1 MIREQAFL
9 DLVTI
14 PRLLEAVRGALG
26 DDLQL
31 LALDSLET
39 PPDAGRAREWHA
51 DFRERIPATVCVNCG
66 LYLQDMTDEVGPLR
80 VIPGSH
86 RWDRQPSEEEQ
97 HRPLDGEQTVYIDA
111 GDCVVFDAQLWH
123 TGSSNGSDRPRRAIF
138 AYYGKFWMKRMD
150 AYYESA
156 LPEALTSAD
165 ADPVLRQLFGLES
178 TVASVHGDDYNAPI
192 RAGADFYCRGS
203 RRKRPSSPT
212 PICETAP
219 CSSNRRF
226 ARSSASASS
235 RTPSPGPDGTATTPS
250 TGWNGPPSMT
260 SSTYQRRSDWWGR
273 STYAV
278 AAEIWR

>member
-1 MIREQAFL
+1 MNAAQAANTSLERFEALGYVVVPALVSSADASQLHELLGRVTGAGTSAGRSSANERRLIREQAFL

-14 PRLLEAVRGALG
+14 PRLLEAVRTALG

-39 PPDAGRAREWHA
+39 PPNAGRAREWHA

-80 VIPGSH
+80 VLPGSH
-86 RWDRQPSEEEQ
+86 RWDRMPSEEEQ
-97 HRPLDGEQTVYIDA
+97 QRRLEGEQTVYIDA

-138 AYYGKFWMKRMD
+138 AYYGKYWMKRMD

-156 LPEALTSAD
+156 LPDALTSAG

-178 TVASVHGDDYNAPI
+178 TVASVHGDDYN
-192 RAGADFYCRGS
+192 
-203 RRKRPSSPT
+203 PSNP
-212 PICETAP
+212 
-219 CSSNRRF
+219 R
-226 ARSSASASS
+226 
-235 RTPSPGPDGTATTPS
+235 
-250 TGWNGPPSMT
+250 
-260 SSTYQRRSDWWGR
+260 
-273 STYAV
+273 
-278 AAEIWR
+278 WR

>member
-1 MIREQAFL
+1 MKPAQAANTSPERFQELGYLVVPGLVSNADATELHELLGRVTGAGTSAGRSSANERRLIREQAFL

-39 PPDAGRAREWHA
+39 PPGVGRAREWHA

-86 RWDRQPSEEEQ
+86 RWDRLPSEEEAQ
-97 HRPLDGEQTVYIDA
+97 RPLDGEQTLFVDA

-123 TGSSNGSDRPRRAIF
+123 TGSRNGTDRPRRAIF

-156 LPEALTSAD
+156 LPEALASAD
-165 ADPVLRQLFGLES
+165 ADPVLRQLFGVDS
-178 TVASVHGDDYNAPI
+178 TVASVHGDDYNA
-192 RAGADFYCRGS
+192 
-203 RRKRPSSPT
+203 
-212 PICETAP
+212 
-219 CSSNRRF
+219 SNPR
-226 ARSSASASS
+226 
-235 RTPSPGPDGTATTPS
+235 
-250 TGWNGPPSMT
+250 
-260 SSTYQRRSDWWGR
+260 
-273 STYAV
+273 
-278 AAEIWR
+278 WR